1 MYEYKFIPTPQQV
14 NLNGKLKSDR
24 GGLAGT
30 LDSEATFLSAS
41 GWEFMRFD
49 RVPVTRRRMLVLKV
63 ADEEQVMVFRR
74 PVNEAQ
80 PSNIPTAPAPMP
92 EPQVRP
98 HRLSRG
104 RKRYIPERL
113 MVPGP
118 EA

>member
-14 NLNGKLKSDR
+14 NLNGKLRNDQ

-74 PVNEAQ
+74 PVNDAL
-80 PSNIPTAPAPMP
+80 PGNIPAAPASLP
-92 EPQVRP
+92 EPKAMP

-118 EA
+118 GA